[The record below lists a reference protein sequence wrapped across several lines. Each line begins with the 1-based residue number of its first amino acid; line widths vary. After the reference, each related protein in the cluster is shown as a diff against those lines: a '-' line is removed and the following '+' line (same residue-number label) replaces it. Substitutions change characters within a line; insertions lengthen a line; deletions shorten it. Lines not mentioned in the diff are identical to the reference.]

1 MEFNKFHIL
10 VLDIKEL
17 NVTAKRVL
25 QPKKLYSNQ
34 SLTLSKLMHLY
45 MH

>member
-10 VLDIKEL
+10 VLNVKQI

-34 SLTLSKLMHLY
+34 SLPPSKLMHLY
-45 MH
+45 IH

>member
-10 VLDIKEL
+10 VLDAKQL

-25 QPKKLYSNQ
+25 QAKKSCTVTSHHHRQN
-34 SLTLSKLMHLY
+34 
-45 MH
+45 